1 MKFTTRF
8 LIRFIFF
15 YFYQNNKS
23 CANLFE
29 QHYNFTRPFFYLDF
43 LMLDLFF
50 FVCSKDKVGFS
61 IKQQKN
67 KILQSKKERFF
78 FTTVH
83 NHITKEDRLK
93 KANLFIESIIFYDPV
108 TGKEMCV

>member
-43 LMLDLFF
+43 LMLDLCFF
-50 FVCSKDKVGFS
+50 LCVQKTKLAFRLNNKKIKYFSQKKKDFF
-61 IKQQKN
+61 
-67 KILQSKKERFF
+67 LQLY
-78 FTTVH
+78 TT
-83 NHITKEDRLK
+83 T
-93 KANLFIESIIFYDPV
+93 
-108 TGKEMCV
+108 